1 MIIAFIFSWDNSK
14 SQDKMEAVLMQGFGG
29 TKKKYYGIF
38 ESGLCSSTK
47 TRRTEALLENIK
59 KIYFDQQVNEQRFP
73 LLVGELEHSG
83 S

>member
-1 MIIAFIFSWDNSK
+1 
-14 SQDKMEAVLMQGFGG
+14 METMLMENFGG

-47 TRRTEALLENIK
+47 TPRTEELLENIK
-59 KIYFDQQVNEQRFP
+59 KIYFDQEVNEQRFP
-73 LLVGELEHSG
+73 LLVGELEHGG